1 LQVSSEYYTAT
12 KDLAFFGKY
21 KWVKAIQSVL
31 KVAQDMMKPTYGP
44 DGHPLS
50 SSYTWQRQ
58 SSRATETLANDGAG
72 NPVSNGTGLIRS
84 AFRPSDD
91 AAIYQF
97 FIPANMMFARYLS
110 STADIM
116 SQLPNQSTLATQM
129 KSLSQSLTNA
139 IAAHGTINHPA
150 FGKVYAYE
158 VDGFGSTTI
167 MDDANIPSLLSAPIL
182 GFVSRTDPVYQNT
195 RKLVLSGSNPYF
207 MRGPAISAVG
217 GPHIGPGQAWPMA
230 SIVRILTSDDDGEIV
245 RTLREIVSTTDGLGL
260 VHESV
265 DSWNPKRWTRQW

>member
-1 LQVSSEYYTAT
+1 
-12 KDLAFFGKY
+12 
-21 KWVKAIQSVL
+21 
-31 KVAQDMMKPTYGP
+31 
-44 DGHPLS
+44 
-50 SSYTWQRQ
+50 
-58 SSRATETLANDGAG
+58 
-72 NPVSNGTGLIRS
+72 
-84 AFRPSDD
+84 
-91 AAIYQF
+91 
-97 FIPANMMFARYLS
+97 
-110 STADIM
+110 
-116 SQLPNQSTLATQM
+116 M
-129 KSLSQSLTNA
+129 KSLSQSLTKA
-139 IAAHGTINHPA
+139 IAAHGTINHPT